1 MDIIRRNTDYALRL
15 MVNLAERY
23 GKGVVSS
30 KTLAEEE
37 GVTYFL
43 TCKLLQK
50 LNDAGLVRSEMGPK
64 GGFCLHMPPSEISL
78 AMIIDTIQ
86 GPISLNSCLLGVNV
100 CPNQPTCPI
109 SKKLSELQ
117 SHIDNFLKK
126 ITLEDLLKARKNKTQ
141 TNTKNFKKSKV
152 FKAENAKRI

>member
-1 MDIIRRNTDYALRL
+1 MDIIRKNTDYALRL

-30 KTLAEEE
+30 RTLAEEE

-43 TCKLLQK
+43 ACKLLQK
-50 LNDAGLVRSEMGPK
+50 LSNAGFVKSEMGPK
-64 GGFCLHMPPSEISL
+64 GGFYLCIPPSKITL
-78 AMIIDTIQ
+78 AMVIDTIQ
-86 GPISLNSCLLGVNV
+86 GPVSLNSCLLGINV

-117 SHIDNFLKK
+117 NYIDDFLRK
-126 ITLEDLLKARKNKTQ
+126 ITLEDLLKARKK
-141 TNTKNFKKSKV
+141 
-152 FKAENAKRI
+152 